1 MKFNFVWTQ
10 GVGIVYLSCRC
21 FELSHLSH
29 SCRFVLISD
38 RPFSCQCQT
47 SLNTDLHS
55 MQITAEKLTRC
66 DDQEAKFEFCFDLGR
81 LNFLLKILLLYQ
93 PFARTLQFHT
103 SAGYLNQSH
112 SAPCLGSVENIMQEH
127 CKALKV
133 CKSIGNHEEPLKTF
147 NRWKK

>member
-66 DDQEAKFEFCFDLGR
+66 
-81 LNFLLKILLLYQ
+81 
-93 PFARTLQFHT
+93 
-103 SAGYLNQSH
+103 
-112 SAPCLGSVENIMQEH
+112 
-127 CKALKV
+127 
-133 CKSIGNHEEPLKTF
+133 EEPRGGVRILFRPGTIEFSTKDFVVIPAFRTHSPIPRH
-147 NRWKK
+147 RWLPKSKPFSSLFGKC